1 MLQKPRRFHRV
12 IAQPLPASSYITARN
27 HRYRA
32 TFHPPSLH
40 SLPQTAVQW
49 GDPSRFKRFP
59 DAVRAPLHAFC
70 STRADKPPPLRFRQ
84 HVGRHPSFL
93 LHPAR
98 YRPAL
103 TSDPMRF
110 KHYVKMPFTSAP
122 FNLHIT
128 TTRRKASGRYSSDT
142 SDASDF
148 LNLAQLVER
157 LERRQRIDIDTLD
170 LIPNLHQHG
179 IVELE
184 HR

>member
-27 HRYRA
+27 HRYRCDLSSSQ
-32 TFHPPSLH
+32 PSLFTSDRSAMGRSVTVQAIPRCRPCSPALPEPT
-40 SLPQTAVQW
+40 SLLPCGSDNTSE
-49 GDPSRFKRFP
+49 GIHHF
-59 DAVRAPLHAFC
+59 
-70 STRADKPPPLRFRQ
+70 
-84 HVGRHPSFL
+84 SF
-93 LHPAR
+93 HPAR

-103 TSDPMRF
+103 PRDPVGF

-128 TTRRKASGRYSSDT
+128 TPRRKASGTCSSDT

-157 LERRQRIDIDTLD
+157 LERRQRIDVDTLD

>member
-27 HRYRA
+27 HRYRCDLSSSQ
-32 TFHPPSLH
+32 PSLFT
-40 SLPQTAVQW
+40 SDRSAM
-49 GDPSRFKRFP
+49 GRPSRFKRFP

-70 STRADKPPPLRFRQ
+70 SIRADKPPPLRFRP
-84 HVGRHPSFL
+84 HSEGIPHFL
-93 LHPAR
+93 SPCTLPTRADQRSHAIQ
-98 YRPAL
+98 AL
-103 TSDPMRF
+103 RQNA
-110 KHYVKMPFTSAP
+110 VTSAP

-128 TTRRKASGRYSSDT
+128 TPRRKASGTCSSDT

-157 LERRQRIDIDTLD
+157 LERRQRIDVDTLD
-170 LIPNLHQHG
+170 LVPNLHQHG